1 MTVKSS
7 IYPIDIETGE
17 VVPGIQMI
25 DEEDRARRKLFAERQ
40 HDKTVRRK
48 DHIPLGEFY
57 MTTCRENQFEGLQPQ
72 DVARLVFLATFMN
85 YDGVLTSGDK
95 CLAVGDLPNLLEV
108 SKSTFDRF
116 WKKIKDRYIVES
128 EGGALTVVS
137 VFLRGKQWR
146 IQERLT
152 KVFIQQLQAL
162 YRSTPK
168 GKRRLFGYIFQL
180 IYCVNVEY
188 NILAK
193 NPLETELSRVEPL
206 TIKEFAARIGYD
218 ESQLSR
224 LEKAY
229 SEVTFMCDGRLQHF
243 CAFVDHG
250 RYTDGRFVVIN
261 PRIFY
266 AGQCYEQVDVLGL
279 FFK

>member
-1 MTVKSS
+1 MKST
-7 IYPIDIETGE
+7 IYPIDIETGA
-17 VVPGIQMI
+17 VVPGIQMT

-40 HDKTVRRK
+40 HEKIVRRK

-72 DVARLVFLATFMN
+72 DVARLVFLATFMD
-85 YDGVLTSGDK
+85 YDCVLKRCDTH
-95 CLAVGDLPNLLEV
+95 LTVADLPQLLEV
-108 SKSTFDRF
+108 SPKTFDRL
-116 WKKIKDRYIVES
+116 WKKIQGRYILES
-128 EGGALTVVS
+128 ENGSLTVVNG
-137 VFLRGKQWR
+137 FLRGKQKC

-152 KVFIQQLQAL
+152 KVFIKQLQSL
-162 YRSTPK
+162 YKNTPK
-168 GKRRLFGYIFQL
+168 GKRRLLGYVCQL
-180 IYCVNVEY
+180 LYSVNTEF

-206 TIKEFAARIGYD
+206 TIQEFATLIGYD
-218 ESQLSR
+218 ESQVSR

-229 SEVTFMCDGRLQHF
+229 SEVTFICDGRLQHF

-250 RYTDGRFVVIN
+250 RKSEGRFVIIN
-261 PRIFY
+261 PRVFY
-266 AGQCYEQVDVLGL
+266 AGSCHAQVDVLGL